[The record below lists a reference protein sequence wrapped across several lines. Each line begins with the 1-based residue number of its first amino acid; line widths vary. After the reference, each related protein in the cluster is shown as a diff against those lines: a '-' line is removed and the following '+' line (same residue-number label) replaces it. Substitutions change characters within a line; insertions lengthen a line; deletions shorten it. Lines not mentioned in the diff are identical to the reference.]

1 MTAWALMA
9 VVMALPG
16 GTPDGVVLDFSASW
30 CGPCQAMMPA
40 VHRLQSQGYP
50 VRTVDIDRE
59 PALAQQ
65 YGVTQV
71 PTIVLVVKGKERQ
84 RHVGEMSE
92 AQLRYMARQIP
103 VRESEKAASVVL
115 AGSGDKGSRESRG
128 VVRAQPVSGGGLA
141 GRGMPEIRA
150 NLQAGEGDVEGAAG
164 ESRGA
169 GEGELLVGEFDPLRV
184 CARIRVKG
192 RKEQDTGS
200 GTVIHSEPGR
210 SLILT
215 CGHLFRHF
223 EAGDSMEVDLFHGE
237 RPQRYEG
244 TLIRHDLNAD
254 VGLISVATPRPVPAV
269 PVSSQVLNPG
279 QLLFSAGCGG
289 GEPPTRLQHL
299 VTSTTKYQG
308 LFNECTGQPQHGRSG
323 GGLFVPEGGLVGVCV
338 FADPASRRGLYA
350 SLASIRRLLSD
361 SGYESLAGEAPA
373 ASRPLE
379 SLASVE
385 HGLTGSAEPALAS
398 TLEGPPA
405 SDLAALSELPA
416 AGDAG
421 SLTALEQA
429 AAALET
435 ASTPETAAPMLPE
448 AAAGPVEMTLA
459 GAKPLVVS
467 PNVES
472 LRETLEEARGSE
484 VVCIIRPKGQ
494 PHAPSRVVIV
504 HEASD
509 RFVNDLSG
517 QLQSQIQTTS
527 LRTKVAAPTSPAAAS
542 PMVTRPTTAGAD
554 TAPVQRYRRIR
565 R

>member
-1 MTAWALMA
+1 
-9 VVMALPG
+9 
-16 GTPDGVVLDFSASW
+16 
-30 CGPCQAMMPA
+30 
-40 VHRLQSQGYP
+40 
-50 VRTVDIDRE
+50 
-59 PALAQQ
+59 
-65 YGVTQV
+65 
-71 PTIVLVVKGKERQ
+71 
-84 RHVGEMSE
+84 
-92 AQLRYMARQIP
+92 
-103 VRESEKAASVVL
+103 
-115 AGSGDKGSRESRG
+115 
-128 VVRAQPVSGGGLA
+128 
-141 GRGMPEIRA
+141 
-150 NLQAGEGDVEGAAG
+150 
-164 ESRGA
+164 
-169 GEGELLVGEFDPLRV
+169 LLVGEFDPLRV

-223 EAGDSMEVDLFHGE
+223 ETGDSMEVDLFHGE

-244 TLIRHDLNAD
+244 ALIRHDLNAD
-254 VGLISVATPRPVPAV
+254 VGLISIATPRPVPAV

-338 FADPASRRGLYA
+338 FVDPASRRGLYA
-350 SLASIRRLLSD
+350 SLASIRKLLTA
-361 SGYESLAGEAPA
+361 SGFASLAGEAPA
-373 ASRPLE
+373 ESRPLE
-379 SLASVE
+379 SLASAG
-385 HGLTGSAEPALAS
+385 HDLPGSTESALDSA
-398 TLEGPPA
+398 LEGPPA
-405 SDLAALSELPA
+405 SDLASLSELPA
-416 AGDAG
+416 ADAAEPL
-421 SLTALEQA
+421 SALEQA
-429 AAALET
+429 AVALET
-435 ASTPETAAPMLPE
+435 TSAPETAAPMLPD
-448 AAAGPVEMTLA
+448 AAGPVEMTLA

-472 LRETLEEARGSE
+472 LRETLDEARGSE

-509 RFVNDLSG
+509 RFVNDLTG

-542 PMVTRPTTAGAD
+542 PVVTRPATAGAD
-554 TAPVQRYRRIR
+554 TAPVQRYRRTR